1 MIQGM
6 VRAHIVIPEE
16 VVRAVDELVGE
27 RGRSKFFKEAVE
39 EKLKKA
45 VRTRLIEEMEGSL
58 EGVDTPGWETPE
70 STDRWVRASR
80 DADPARLKSLL
91 GAD

>member
-1 MIQGM
+1 MAQGM
-6 VRAHIVIPEE
+6 VRAHIVVPEE

-45 VRTRLIEEMEGSL
+45 VRTRMLEDMAGSL
-58 EGVDTPGWETPE
+58 VDADTPGWETPE

-80 DADPARLKSLL
+80 TADQERLERLL
-91 GAD
+91 GVD